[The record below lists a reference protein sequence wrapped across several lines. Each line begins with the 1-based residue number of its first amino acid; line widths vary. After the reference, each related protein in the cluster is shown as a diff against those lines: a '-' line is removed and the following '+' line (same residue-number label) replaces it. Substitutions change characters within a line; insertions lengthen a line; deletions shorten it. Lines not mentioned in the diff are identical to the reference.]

1 MNKKINTSIALLILL
16 LIPFKVVNADGKTLQ
31 DYKNEVAAIEA
42 KANRNKRIS
51 QDTQNKINAKRNAIA
66 NANTTI
72 ENNEKKVEESIVK
85 VAESEDAIKLK
96 TEQLKKA
103 IANYQYAGTSS
114 ESIYIDYV
122 FDSSSISEM
131 IQRQAIIEQIT
142 NYTQSQL
149 QTLEKL
155 IVDNKNLQVQLK
167 EDNKNLEA
175 SISANEKQ
183 VDELEAYMDSLASIG
198 MDYDEELK
206 AIQNQ
211 VALFEKAGCRNDDSI
226 DECYYNKGSYS
237 SYFSRPLNSARVTQA
252 WGHNGHAGMDLGG
265 NVPGT
270 PVYAP
275 ANGTVVHTAYH
286 QRCGGNIVYIH
297 HQVNGKAYT
306 TEFGHLRSYTVSPGQ
321 NVVKGQIIGYVGG
334 DSSTW
339 WYDSCTSGT
348 HLHYS
353 IAYGYYLG
361 AGANG
366 YNSWSTFR
374 SNTRAT
380 ASESITGIRNQAGYR
395 FNGR

>member
-1 MNKKINTSIALLILL
+1 MKVINPFDDAVYEVLNGKHSKIANIIQNEALRQQENIELIASENY
-16 LIPFKVVNADGKTLQ
+16 PSF
-31 DYKNEVAAIEA
+31 EVRAAM
-42 KANRNKRIS
+42 S
-51 QDTQNKINAKRNAIA
+51 SVFQNKY
-66 NANTTI
+66 
-72 ENNEKKVEESIVK
+72 
-85 VAESEDAIKLK
+85 AEGYPLARYYGGCE
-96 TEQLKKA
+96 
-103 IANYQYAGTSS
+103 
-114 ESIYIDYV
+114 YI
-122 FDSSSISEM
+122 
-131 IQRQAIIEQIT
+131 
-142 NYTQSQL
+142 
-149 QTLEKL
+149 
-155 IVDNKNLQVQLK
+155 
-167 EDNKNLEA
+167 
-175 SISANEKQ
+175 
-183 VDELEAYMDSLASIG
+183 DELEAYMDSLASIG